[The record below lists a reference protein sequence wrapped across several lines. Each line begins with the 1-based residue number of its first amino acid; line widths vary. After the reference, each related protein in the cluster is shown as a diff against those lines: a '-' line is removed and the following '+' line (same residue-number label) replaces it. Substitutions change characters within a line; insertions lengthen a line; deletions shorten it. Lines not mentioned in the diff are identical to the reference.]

1 MKQGNKRFEKES
13 PMVCCTIGDS
23 VNLYRM
29 LANSEAG
36 FHCG

>member
-1 MKQGNKRFEKES
+1 MKQGNKRFENES
-13 PMVCCTIGDS
+13 PMVCTIGDS

-29 LANSEAG
+29 FANSEAG